1 MPEDVIRRR
10 FDAGLRNLRE
20 HYAVRVD
27 EWSLC
32 DNTGP
37 VPALLERGENSG

>member
-10 FDAGLRNLRE
+10 FDAGLRNLRY
-20 HYAVRVD
+20 HYAARVD
-27 EWSLC
+27 EWRLY

-37 VPALLERGENSG
+37 ESALLERGENSG